1 MSTMIQ
7 IRKVPDALHRR
18 IKARAALTGMSMS
31 RFILMELEKVVE
43 RPTREEVL
51 EQIGLY
57 PTDHLEPA
65 PAAAIRA
72 EREAR

>member
-1 MSTMIQ
+1 
-7 IRKVPDALHRR
+7 
-18 IKARAALTGMSMS
+18 
-31 RFILMELEKVVE
+31 MELEKVVE

-51 EQIGLY
+51 EQIGRY

-65 PAAAIRA
+65 PAEVIRA